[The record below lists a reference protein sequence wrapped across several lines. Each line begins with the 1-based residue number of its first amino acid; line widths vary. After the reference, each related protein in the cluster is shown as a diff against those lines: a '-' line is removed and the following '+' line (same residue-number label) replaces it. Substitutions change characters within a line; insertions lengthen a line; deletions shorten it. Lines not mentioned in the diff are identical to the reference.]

1 MDYGVFD
8 DLEDRDSAEEVS
20 LSRVGDLWRVSSSD
34 DKGNQFNDYF
44 LSQEEALD
52 KFNEV
57 RIKKARS

>member
-8 DLEDRDSAEEVS
+8 DLEDRDSAEEIS
-20 LSRVGDLWRVSSSD
+20 LSRVGNLWRVSSSD
-34 DKGNQFNDYF
+34 DKGNQFKDYF